1 MTTEASAGSGL
12 LGKVQ
17 DYWNRRPC
25 NIRHSNKPVGTKEY
39 FDEVEAR
46 KYFVEPH
53 IPGFAQFDR
62 WKGKKVLEI
71 GSGIGTDA
79 VNFARAGAD
88 YTGVELSSESMELT
102 KQRFGVYGLPGKFF
116 VGNTEQMSDFVT
128 PVEKQDLVY
137 SFGVIHHSPYPGK
150 ILDEVK
156 KYIDKDSEVRIMVY
170 SKWSWKVFW
179 IVMTYGKFQFWKM
192 GELTAR
198 YSEAQEGSPVTFS
211 YSFNDLHK
219 FFGEHGFK
227 ITEMYKDHIFP
238 YVIEK
243 YVKYEYQY
251 VWYFRWIPQPIFRWL
266 EKRLGWHTMVVAK
279 LK

>member
-1 MTTEASAGSGL
+1 MTTEAASTGL

-79 VNFARAGAD
+79 TNFARAGAD
-88 YTGVELSSESMELT
+88 YTGVELSSESMDLT
-102 KQRFGVYGLPGKFF
+102 KQRFEVYGLPGKFY
-116 VGNTEQMSDFVT
+116 VGNTEHMSDFV
-128 PVEKQDLVY
+128 PVERQDLVY

-156 KYIDKDSEVRIMVY
+156 KYIDRDSEVRIMVY

-179 IVMTYGKFQFWKM
+179 IVMTYGKGQFWKM
-192 GELTAR
+192 GELTAQ

-211 YSFNDLHK
+211 YSFRDLHK
-219 FFGEHGFK
+219 FFGDHGYE

-238 YVIEK
+238 YVIPK

-251 VWYFRWIPQPIFRWL
+251 VWYFRWIPQPLFRWL